1 MLGALAQAER
11 TPVEVNPLLAA
22 AAGDEQLAQHGQQ
35 RPRPRAAGRGVM
47 RDVPPAEHEQ
57 PFLSGDLPYRLGR
70 GGIVMTG
77 TQERDAGRVAAGLWQ
92 REAAGRPV
100 EPVGNLGQD
109 ARAVT
114 GVRIAALGPPVVEVA
129 QDGQGLGDDVV
140 AAPPR
145 QVGHEADAARVV
157 LESAVIQA
165 PVLAGRGRGMRGA

>member
-22 AAGDEQLAQHGQQ
+22 AAGDEQLAQHGQL
-35 RPRPRAAGRGVM
+35 RPRPRAAGRGVV
-47 RDVPPAEHEQ
+47 RDIPPAEHEQ
-57 PFLSGDLPYRLGR
+57 PFLGSDLPHCLGR

-77 TQERDAGRVAAGLWQ
+77 IQERDAGRVAAGLRQ

-114 GVRIAALGPPVVEVA
+114 GVRVGALGAPVVEVA

-140 AAPPR
+140 AAPPG

-157 LESAVIQA
+157 LEPAVIQA
-165 PVLAGRGRGMRGA
+165 LALRAAGGE